1 MLEDQLT
8 RIAAALERIASIMS
22 EDAAPPAKPK
32 LALVS
37 TKAEHAPEPAPEPAT
52 PSVTRADI
60 KALCL
65 SLSRSGTPVAT
76 IKAVLATFGAKTTDN
91 LETEDLQACK
101 EALEGIQND

>member
-1 MLEDQLT
+1 MLEDELT

-37 TKAEHAPEPAPEPAT
+37 TKAEPAPEPAT